1 MDHKHNGGND
11 SDFEKKLEELH
22 HEIREEQED
31 IRELRKELRDEEAD
45 LDKLE
50 EKLEKLED
58 EHEHHHGHDHDDTCH
73 NDHGNNKDQI
83 KLIFIVNGKPY
94 EKTVKKDRQLLS
106 IEEEV
111 LKESGNSGRP
121 LSDWTIKFKDRPL
134 DPTKTIKELNFP
146 DCAELFLSLNA
157 GTGGIY

>member
-1 MDHKHNGGND
+1 MDQKKHGDND
-11 SDFEKKLEELH
+11 SDFEKQLEELH
-22 HEIREEQED
+22 QEIREEQQD

-58 EHEHHHGHDHDDTCH
+58 EHHGHHHDCH
-73 NDHGNNKDQI
+73 PEHKYQI

-94 EKTVKKDRQLLS
+94 EKTVKKDRQLKS
-106 IEEEV
+106 VEEEV
-111 LKESGNSGRP
+111 LKETGNAGRP
-121 LSDWTIKFKDRPL
+121 LTDWTIKFHDKSL
-134 DPTKTIKELNFP
+134 DTNKTIKELNLP

-157 GTGGIY
+157 GTGGLY